1 MTREWLAPLATYNIT
16 TLEQDGEYSFTSTLT
31 SDKNDDLVK
40 MFRSHLMAMKGAH
53 ADNLTDETGF
63 DQADIERLVVL
74 HTDGLTTDQYLPLW
88 TLYKHEEEDWFTH
101 VIVRITPYSFLNDD
115 ELSHNPRKIVGG

>member
-16 TLEQDGEYSFTSTLT
+16 TMEQDGEYSFTSTLA

-40 MFRSHLMAMKGAH
+40 LFRSHLMAMKGAY

-63 DQADIERLVVL
+63 DQTDIDRLVKL
-74 HTDGLTTDQYLPLW
+74 HTEQMTTDRYHSYWVLDA
-88 TLYKHEEEDWFTH
+88 HEEEDWFTH
-101 VIVRITPYSFLNDD
+101 IIVRITPYSFLNDA